1 MLGLP
6 ALHGVSGF
14 GGGTAVKAD
23 VAQLG
28 AGLVSVGD
36 YQRVTAEQRV
46 AGVASHAAS
55 VNLTLINLVTRNFL
69 MEATEVYG

>member
-6 ALHGVSGF
+6 TLDGVGGF
-14 GGGTAVKAD
+14 GGGTAMKAD
-23 VAQLG
+23 IAQLRS
-28 AGLVSVGD
+28 GLGSVGD
-36 YQRVTAEQRV
+36 DQRVAAEQGV